1 MKTVA
6 LGGLIAL
13 ACAGPVLAG
22 ESVTEHETYE
32 KRSMKI
38 ETIPPPPPAKTERTV
53 EETETS
59 RIQRERPPVV
69 EERRTIV
76 PGPTVKEK
84 TVEETETTDDD

>member
-1 MKTVA
+1 MKTTIA
-6 LGGLIAL
+6 LGGLLAF

-22 ESVTEHETYE
+22 ETVTEHETYE
-32 KRSMKI
+32 KKSMKV
-38 ETIPPPPPAKTERTV
+38 ETIPPPAKTERTV

-59 RIQRERPPVV
+59 RVQRERPPVV

-84 TVEETETTDDD
+84 TVETETHDDDDD